1 MSYLTFHLLFIV
13 PPLAVLL
20 LAVPAARRRFGN
32 RALWTLPAVAA
43 IALVYT
49 TPWDNYLVYRGVW
62 FYGADRVLGT
72 IGYVPV
78 EEYMFF
84 LLQPLL
90 TGAWMYA
97 LLLRGGG
104 AWLPAGTGVR
114 AGEDVTGRT
123 SAPAAAGTADLLIP
137 AAGPRAVGVGV
148 YLLLAACGLL
158 ALTYSAGLYL
168 GLILVWAAPVLAA
181 QWYFIAPAAVQL
193 RGRLALAIAVP
204 TLYLWAADRVALGLG
219 IWTIA
224 PEHITGVHLFGLPLE
239 EAAFFLIT
247 NVLVVQGV
255 LLFLQPVLERAAV
268 EARPRLVAAA

>member
-90 TGAWMYA
+90 TGLWLYLLLSNRHATRPPSRPAAIRAAGGVAYLA
-97 LLLRGGG
+97 VATAGVLLLRSES
-104 AWLPAGTGVR
+104 GT
-114 AGEDVTGRT
+114 
-123 SAPAAAGTADLLIP
+123 
-137 AAGPRAVGVGV
+137 
-148 YLLLAACGLL
+148 YM
-158 ALTYSAGLYL
+158 
-168 GLILVWAAPVLAA
+168 GLILAWAAPVLAG
-181 QWYFIAPAAVQL
+181 QWAYAGDTIVRHGRAA
-193 RGRLALAIAVP
+193 AIAIAVP
-204 TLYLWAADRVALGLG
+204 TLYLWVADATAIRLG
-219 IWTIA
+219 IWHIA
-224 PEHITGVHLFGLPLE
+224 ERYTLGPAPFGLPIE
-239 EAAFFLIT
+239 EATFFLVT
-247 NVLVVQGV
+247 NILVVQGL
-255 LLFLQPVLERAAV
+255 LLFLYRGEAAT
-268 EARPRLVAAA
+268 